1 MILMV
6 SADTKDVEAT
16 GKISYKSETLQ
27 EGLCMTAGIRTAEV
41 SGEALTRLQAEQ
53 ASRAEEEERGRMAR
67 QAQEAAAAKER
78 AAAEDSGAAET
89 AEEAAEEAAAET
101 GRIYEVSEEDYDALL
116 RLVEAEA
123 SGEDIKGKLLVA
135 NVVEKGA
142 KTRKIY
148 LPAGTTW
155 YDMNDNLRAYAGG
168 QIMLLWP
175 EWNWFGLAQAGLFFL
190 TGLWLLLTGLAH
202 LGEELTPPTR
212 SAVLGVGATLGFYLL
227 TVGRFGFAPSSVQR
241 IGPTVEVFSALLALL
256 LSTALV
262 RLLYVGQVRSA
273 RWLYFLGFAAFLLCT
288 CLELPQTFLSW
299 RNGADGLADLA
310 LSLLLA
316 LIGLAG
322 LGAAWAVSG
331 RREEQ
336 LTDEDG

>member
-1 MILMV
+1 MLGLAGMILMV

-41 SGEALTRLQAEQ
+41 SGEALTRLQAER

-135 NVVEKGA
+135 NVVLNRVQSGA
-142 KTRKIY
+142 FPDTIKEVIYQRQNGRAQFSPVATGKIDRVAVSEETVEAVERALCGEDESAGALY
-148 LPAGTTW
+148 FVAPAYADAGNHQW
-155 YDMNDNLRAYAGG
+155 FRDNLTLLFSYEGHEFYA
-168 QIMLLWP
+168 
-175 EWNWFGLAQAGLFFL
+175 
-190 TGLWLLLTGLAH
+190 
-202 LGEELTPPTR
+202 
-212 SAVLGVGATLGFYLL
+212 
-227 TVGRFGFAPSSVQR
+227 
-241 IGPTVEVFSALLALL
+241 
-256 LSTALV
+256 
-262 RLLYVGQVRSA
+262 
-273 RWLYFLGFAAFLLCT
+273 
-288 CLELPQTFLSW
+288 
-299 RNGADGLADLA
+299 
-310 LSLLLA
+310 
-316 LIGLAG
+316 
-322 LGAAWAVSG
+322 
-331 RREEQ
+331 
-336 LTDEDG
+336 

>member
-1 MILMV
+1 MLGLAGMILMA

-135 NVVEKGA
+135 NVVLNRVKSGVFPDTIKEVIYQRQNGRAQFSPVATGKIDRVAVSEETVEAVERALCGEDESAGA
-142 KTRKIY
+142 LY
-148 LPAGTTW
+148 FVAPAYADAGNHQW
-155 YDMNDNLRAYAGG
+155 FRDNLTLLFSYEGHEFYA
-168 QIMLLWP
+168 
-175 EWNWFGLAQAGLFFL
+175 
-190 TGLWLLLTGLAH
+190 
-202 LGEELTPPTR
+202 
-212 SAVLGVGATLGFYLL
+212 
-227 TVGRFGFAPSSVQR
+227 
-241 IGPTVEVFSALLALL
+241 
-256 LSTALV
+256 
-262 RLLYVGQVRSA
+262 
-273 RWLYFLGFAAFLLCT
+273 
-288 CLELPQTFLSW
+288 
-299 RNGADGLADLA
+299 
-310 LSLLLA
+310 
-316 LIGLAG
+316 
-322 LGAAWAVSG
+322 
-331 RREEQ
+331 
-336 LTDEDG
+336 